1 MNALVEFIGSFKA
14 ENEKST
20 TATKK
25 ILQDS
30 ILLTGRKITTYC
42 FMQMIYR

>member
-1 MNALVEFIGSFKA
+1 MDALVEFIGSFKA
-14 ENEKST
+14 ENKKST
-20 TATKK
+20 TAMKK

-30 ILLTGRKITTYC
+30 IQLTGRKVTTYC